1 MSSNSLNSLV
11 IAKTG
16 SSSSFWLPLWMHH
29 KDTGMVMEYL
39 LEEFVSDSFEDTC
52 GLTKGEL
59 KKLALFIAMV
69 HDIGKATA
77 GFQYKIGMKLPWAAA
92 KQKRLCLLPNCLPIN
107 VEKKVCPACR
117 KVFVLWIFRLR
128 KDILLFL

>member
-1 MSSNSLNSLV
+1 M
-11 IAKTG
+11 K
-16 SSSSFWLPLWMHH
+16 
-29 KDTGMVMEYL
+29 YL

-59 KKLALFIAMV
+59 NKLALFIAMV

-92 KQKRLCLLPNCLPIN
+92 KQKRLCPLPNCLPIN
-107 VEKKVCPACR
+107 AEKKVCPACR